1 MTPDELVERVS
12 LAIDSAICDGDQ
24 SSVAMELTSEE
35 IKVLARAAIAVLRP
49 ALRSEAFEEAAKV
62 CDAIESETWRLW
74 KTHSDMLDQGRSDGA
89 GDCAAAIRA
98 LMKQSTTE
106 EESA

>member
-1 MTPDELVERVS
+1 MSDDLVGRVAI
-12 LAIDSAICDGDQ
+12 AIDSAICNGDQ

-35 IKVLARAAIAVLRP
+35 IKVLARAAIAV
-49 ALRSEAFEEAAKV
+49 ALEEAAKV

-98 LMKQSTTE
+98 LVKE
-106 EESA
+106 PRDE

>member
-1 MTPDELVERVS
+1 MSDDLVERVA
-12 LAIDSAICDGDQ
+12 LAMAFCASDGADPCEEVCGWCLHRARPVVAI
-24 SSVAMELTSEE
+24 
-35 IKVLARAAIAVLRP
+35 VL
-49 ALRSEAFEEAAKV
+49 EEAAKV

-106 EESA
+106 EERA